1 MATRDIIVLGG
12 STGAVEAIRRLC
24 ADLPPDLNAAVFTV
38 LHIGGGPDLLAG
50 MLNEAGP
57 LSATT
62 AEDGAPI
69 ERGKIYVAPADH
81 HLVLAGEV
89 IRLGRGP
96 RENLTRPAIDP
107 LFRSAAISHGPRVI
121 GVVLTGLLNDG
132 AAGLAAVK
140 QCGGVTV
147 IQNPADAEAADMPLS
162 ALRALDVDY
171 RAPVSD
177 MGALLATLS
186 REPAGPAVAVPP
198 SLELEVEIA
207 LGRASD
213 TPTIMTFADPVALSC
228 PSCGGVL
235 SEMRAKPPLRFRC
248 QVGHAF
254 TAEVLDQQKEG
265 STDEALRVA
274 LRIIEERA
282 TLADKMAADGRANGR
297 QKSAAMLEAR
307 SKEFRHYADVI
318 RKGLIGSPN

>member
-12 STGAVEAIRRLC
+12 STGAVDAMQRLC
-24 ADLPPDLNAAVFTV
+24 ADLPADLDAAVFTV
-38 LHIGGGPDLLAG
+38 LHIGAGPDLLAG
-50 MLNEAGP
+50 LLDKAGP
-57 LSATT
+57 LPATT
-62 AEDGAPI
+62 AEDGTAI

-81 HLVLAGEV
+81 HLILAGEI

-140 QCGGVTV
+140 QCGGVTIV
-147 IQNPADAEAADMPLS
+147 QNPADAKAADMPLS
-162 ALRALDVDY
+162 ALQSSDVDY
-171 RAPVSD
+171 RAPVSEI
-177 MGALLATLS
+177 GGLLAKLS
-186 REPAGPAVAVPP
+186 REQAGSPAGVP
-198 SLELEVEIA
+198 SDLELEVEIA

-213 TPTIMTFADPVALSC
+213 TPTVMTFADPVALSC

-282 TLADKMAADGRANGR
+282 TLMDKMAADGRANGR
-297 QKSAAMLEAR
+297 HRSAVILETR
-307 SKEFRHYADVI
+307 SKEFRHYAEVI
-318 RKGLIGSPN
+318 RKGLIDSRD